1 MKVSE
6 VIKTLQFMQDSYGDL
21 LVNLSV
27 GMPPDK
33 LNVNSTTIYFRYEQ
47 YSKEDNIEAHDEI
60 SISDFPY

>member
-6 VIKTLQFMQDSYGDL
+6 VIKTLQIMQDTYGDL

-27 GMPPDK
+27 GMPPTEP
-33 LNVNSTTIYFRYEQ
+33 NINTSIIYFRYEQ
-47 YSKEDNIEAHDEI
+47 YSKEGNIEAHDEI